1 MTDEEKHQ
9 FWVGVVTDNPPQVR
23 FSGELRQAM
32 TVRPRSLDHIES
44 MMFLMEHH
52 PFLPLKECTFGSELL
67 DVRRALA
74 YDVVL
79 RQLAHTRSVV
89 SNANIRNR
97 PGVGAAARCVL
108 EVYALARF
116 VSLHLD
122 DSRLLELLLT
132 GQSFAPGGTYDLERV
147 WQEEHGEAIPDD
159 VRSFLQSLFGAPRV
173 KKYVS
178 PVSKEDE
185 GFSHLYAKY
194 SEYVHPIFGRARS
207 EVEEELG
214 HPGISVFGSVAYYEA
229 GARGGAPARLINHD
243 LNAISFSLELFWP
256 LVLKIDPLFDE
267 EQQSAVYAKL
277 KEQGFTIPERPSDE
291 GDEPN
296 LEKWQ

>member
-1 MTDEEKHQ
+1 MTDEERHRS
-9 FWVGVVTDNPPQVR
+9 WRGIVDHNPPQVR
-23 FSGELRQAM
+23 FSGELRQVI
-32 TVRPRSLDHIES
+32 TERPQTLDHIEW

-52 PFLPLKECTFGSELL
+52 PFLPFEECTFGSELL

-74 YDVVL
+74 YDIVL
-79 RQLAHTRSVV
+79 RQLSHTRSVV
-89 SNANIRNR
+89 LNANIRNR
-97 PGVGAAARCVL
+97 PGVGAATRCVL

-122 DSRLLELLLT
+122 DARLLELLLT
-132 GQSFAPGGTYDLERV
+132 GQSFAPGGTYDLERI
-147 WQEEHGEAIPDD
+147 WEEEHGESIPDD

-173 KKYVS
+173 KKYVH

-214 HPGISVFGSVAYYEA
+214 HPGISVFGSAAYYEA
-229 GARGGAPARLINHD
+229 GTKGGAPAHLVNHD
-243 LNAISFSLELFWP
+243 LNATSFSLELFWP
-256 LVLKIDPLFDE
+256 LVLKLDPLFDP
-267 EQQSAVYAKL
+267 EQQGAVCAKL
-277 KEQGFTIPERPSDE
+277 KEQGFTIPEGSSE
-291 GDEPN
+291 ECDEPN
-296 LEKWQ
+296 NGK